1 MILSR
6 LRRRSVGFLEN
17 DGESWACFLVS
28 YRERETR
35 WCGYFSFRPRDGELG
50 EDEVRTAN
58 IFLERSEAEID
69 HKARGLGKPLL
80 TGLFKSALHA
90 HEMQCGETVR
100 LRKWFRSFLAENSQE
115 LSGSLARTDE
125 DSGELDV
132 AALQSLYASYRMDQV
147 AHFIAL
153 VQPGDFDDSVDRIL
167 EGQSVNFGAKDR
179 LQFAMMVV
187 DFIEK
192 KLPLPPFEVWA
203 KDYLSNP
210 DTYHLYTYTLHREG
224 RLP

>member
-17 DGESWACFLVS
+17 EGETWACFLVS
-28 YRERETR
+28 YRDRETR
-35 WCGYFSFRPRDGELG
+35 WMGYFSFRPRDGELG

-58 IFLERSEAEID
+58 IFLERSESEID
-69 HKARGLGKPLL
+69 QKARSLGKPLL

-90 HEMQCGETVR
+90 HEMKCGETVR
-100 LRKWFRSFLAENSQE
+100 LRKWFRTFLAENSRE
-115 LSGSLARTDE
+115 LSGPPEQAGV
-125 DSGELDV
+125 DSEELDV
-132 AALQSLYASYRMDQV
+132 GALQSLYASYRMDQV

-153 VQPGDFDDSVDRIL
+153 VQPLDFDDAVDQIL
-167 EGQSVNFGAKDR
+167 DGQSVNFGAKDR

-187 DFIEK
+187 NFIETRI
-192 KLPLPPFEVWA
+192 PLPPFEVWA
-203 KDYLSNP
+203 KDYLSSP
-210 DTYHLYTYTLHREG
+210 DTYHLYTHTLHREG